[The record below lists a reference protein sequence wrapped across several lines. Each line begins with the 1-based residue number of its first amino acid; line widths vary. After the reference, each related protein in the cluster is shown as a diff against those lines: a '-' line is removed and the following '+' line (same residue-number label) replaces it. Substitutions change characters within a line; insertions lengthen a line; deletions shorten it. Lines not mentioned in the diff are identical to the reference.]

1 MTLYECLLAVLC
13 NLWLVFNISVG
24 WRLKDMTRQL
34 QIDLSFGS
42 LAQNLSKNA
51 AKLTLPPSNWGFP
64 VWTPVRIEDFYCHH
78 TKDNKIVHINNQS
91 LKFDPLPPSR
101 LNFYLLSMYLWK
113 NRLCWVYQD
122 GDILILLMYPLGMSL
137 CPNYLGCHLTE
148 LPKNHLRVPFP
159 HSNLVRRSL
168 VISSWDMFL

>member
-24 WRLKDMTRQL
+24 CRLKDITRQL

-78 TKDNKIVHINNQS
+78 SKDNKIAHRNNQS
-91 LKFDPLPPSR
+91 VKFDPLPPPLA
-101 LNFYLLSMYLWK
+101 LNSLRSETLSFFSYPNFKCK
-113 NRLCWVYQD
+113 NGQNRCSPSKMNLETWNLDQECKTIGSTKCW
-122 GDILILLMYPLGMSL
+122 
-137 CPNYLGCHLTE
+137 E
-148 LPKNHLRVPFP
+148 
-159 HSNLVRRSL
+159 
-168 VISSWDMFL
+168 